1 MAEQT
6 ENATDSG
13 SEPFREETARLS
25 VLGILANAAILV
37 ILFIA
42 SRFVRALWNPVAG
55 DVCYWLLALWI
66 WIYLATLRVDLFQ
79 RVRNPDTSFM
89 LNMIVQAAAS
99 VAIVTGLRIA
109 TAPLLTHVL
118 IWMK

>member
-1 MAEQT
+1 MAEQA
-6 ENATDSG
+6 ENATGSG
-13 SEPFREETARLS
+13 SEPFREETARPS
-25 VLGILANAAILV
+25 FLGILANAAILV

-66 WIYLATLRVDLFQ
+66 WIYLASLRVDLFQ

-89 LNMIVQAAAS
+89 LNMILQAAAS

-109 TAPLLTHVL
+109 TAPLLTHAL
-118 IWMK
+118 ILMR